1 MAKRQLAGMSG
12 GVGARVKAVNT
23 TRRPEDSIP
32 LRAAVLGAVLTGV
45 AAAGAEGAI
54 SPLRTAVF
62 LTVLPCAYWFSYQR
76 RAADNW
82 YVKLALALGAV
93 IAIVAFFSQLGR
105 VQTLDEIRFPLA
117 EIFLWIQVLH
127 SFDLPERKDLH
138 FSLGS
143 SLALMGVAGSLAQT
157 MSFAPFVAVYFVLAL
172 CALHLAQVGE
182 AADGTAATLRMEP
195 GARRPRAWLQLARTG
210 VGIAIAGVALYLLT
224 PQSSGVRTLAL
235 PFSLGNG
242 AGIAAGESL
251 FNPGFESGPP
261 GSRSS
266 GTAYHG
272 FNDSLDLRVR
282 GELSDEIVMRVRSSA
297 PAMLRGMIF
306 DDYDGVTW
314 SQPSD
319 DPVPLEGTPPYFYP
333 VEQRSLGPR
342 AAVTQTF
349 YIEAEQPNTIF
360 SAAYP
365 DRIFFEGGVAVD
377 ALGGLRAGGTLS
389 EGTVYSV
396 VASRGAATA
405 AQLRKLGVPDTPET
419 MSRYLEVPS
428 TVPKRV
434 TSLARRITASA
445 ETTYDRV
452 KAIEDYMARNYRY
465 STDSPVPPEGRDA
478 VDHFLFDTDVGFC
491 EQFASATTI
500 LARSAG
506 IPARLVAGYTPG
518 TRNPFTGYYEVRNSD
533 AHAWVEVYFPS
544 LGWYEFDP
552 TFAVPPAQMETSSS
566 LPLARLFEAARK
578 MLGGVSIGE
587 PSALDMGALAV
598 ALVAVWSAALLWR
611 RRRLRSTRRPPAGD
625 PGGPVEAAWRELESA
640 LQETGEERA
649 PPETAREL
657 LYRLGSSG
665 AAADAFDEERY
676 GGSTDP
682 ARARE
687 AVLELQR
694 LTRDKTAAPGR

>member
-1 MAKRQLAGMSG
+1 MSG
-12 GVGARVKAVNT
+12 GVGARVKAVNA

-45 AAAGAEGAI
+45 AAAGVEGAI
-54 SPLRTAVF
+54 SPLRTGVVLA
-62 LTVLPCAYWFSYQR
+62 VLPCAYLFSYKR
-76 RAADNW
+76 RSAENW

-93 IAIVAFFSQLGR
+93 LAIVAFFSQLGS

-157 MSFAPFVAVYFVLAL
+157 MSYAPFVVVYFVLTL
-172 CALHLAQVGE
+172 CALHLAQVSE
-182 AADGTAATLRMEP
+182 AADGTVATLRPEP
-195 GARRPRAWLQLARTG
+195 GARRPQVWSQLARAG
-210 VGIAIAGVALYLLT
+210 AGIAAAGVVLYLLT
-224 PQSSGVRTLAL
+224 PQGTGVRALAL

-251 FNPGFESGPP
+251 FNPGFESGAP

-282 GELSDEIVMRVRSSA
+282 GELSDEVVMRVRSSA

-306 DDYDGVTW
+306 DSYDGVSW

-319 DPVPLEGTPPYFYP
+319 DPVPLDGTPPYFYP

-342 AAVTQTF
+342 AEVSQTF
-349 YIEAEQPNTIF
+349 YIEAEQPNALF

-365 DRIFFEGGVAVD
+365 DRIFYEGGVAVD
-377 ALGGLRAGGTLS
+377 ALGGLRTGGTLS

-396 VASRGAATA
+396 VASRGAATPD
-405 AQLRKLGVPDTPET
+405 QLRILGAPEAPET

-428 TVPKRV
+428 SVPKRV
-434 TSLARRITASA
+434 GALARRITASA
-445 ETTYDRV
+445 ETTYDKV
-452 KAIEDYMARNYRY
+452 KAIEDHMARNYRY

-491 EQFASATTI
+491 EQFASATAVM
-500 LARSAG
+500 LRSLD

-533 AHAWVEVYFPS
+533 AHAWFEVYFPS

-552 TFAVPPAQMETSSS
+552 TYAVPPAQVEPSSS
-566 LPLARLFEAARK
+566 LPLARLLEAAQK
-578 MLGGVSIGE
+578 KLGGFSLGE
-587 PSALDMGALAV
+587 PSLLDSAALAV
-598 ALVAVWSAALLWR
+598 ALVAAWGAAVLWR
-611 RRRLRSTRRPPAGD
+611 RRRLRGVSRPPAGE
-625 PGGPVEAAWRELESA
+625 PGGPIEAAWRELECA
-640 LQETGEERA
+640 LRETGEQRA

-657 LYRLGSSG
+657 LHRLGSSD

-676 GGSTDP
+676 GGLTDT

-687 AVLELQR
+687 AVLELKR
-694 LTRDKTAAPGR
+694 LTRDKATAPSR

>member
-1 MAKRQLAGMSG
+1 MAG
-12 GVGARVKAVNT
+12 RVRERVRAVNA
-23 TRRPEDSIP
+23 TRRPEDSIL

-45 AAAGAEGAI
+45 GAAGAEGAI

-62 LTVLPCAYWFSYQR
+62 LIVLPCAYWFSYQR

-93 IAIVAFFSQLGR
+93 LAIVAFFSQLGR

-157 MSFAPFVAVYFVLAL
+157 MSYAPFLVVYFVLAL
-172 CALHLAQVGE
+172 LALHLANVSE
-182 AADGTAATLRMEP
+182 AKEGTSSTLRPEP
-195 GARRPRAWLQLARTG
+195 GAPRPNRWSQLARTG
-210 VGIAIAGVALYLLT
+210 AGIAAVGMILYLLT
-224 PQSSGVRTLAL
+224 PQSTGVRTLAL

-251 FNPGFESGPP
+251 FNPGFESGAP

-266 GTAYHG
+266 GTAFHG

-306 DDYDGVTW
+306 DQYDGVTW
-314 SQPSD
+314 SQPSE
-319 DPVPLEGTPPYFYP
+319 DPVPLDGTPPYFYP
-333 VEQRSLGPR
+333 VDQRSLGPR

-349 YIEAEQPNTIF
+349 YIESEQPNAIF

-377 ALGGLRAGGTLS
+377 ALGGLRTGGTLS

-396 VASRGAATA
+396 VASRGAATP
-405 AQLRKLGVPDTPET
+405 AQLQKLGVPEAPET

-428 TVPKRV
+428 SVPKRV
-434 TSLARRITASA
+434 KSLARRITSSA
-445 ETTYDRV
+445 ENNYDKV

-465 STDSPVPPEGRDA
+465 SIDSPVPPEGRDA

-500 LARSAG
+500 MLRSLG
-506 IPARLVAGYTPG
+506 IPARFVAGYTPG

-533 AHAWVEVYFPS
+533 AHTWVEVYFPAY
-544 LGWYEFDP
+544 GWYEFDP
-552 TFAVPPAQMETSSS
+552 TFAVPPAQVETSRS
-566 LPLARLFEAARK
+566 LPLARLLEAAQTK
-578 MLGGVSIGE
+578 LGGFSLGE
-587 PSALDMGALAV
+587 PRALDIAALGV
-598 ALVAVWSAALLWR
+598 ALVAAWGAAVLWR
-611 RRRLRSTRRPPAGD
+611 RRRLRGPRRPAAGE
-625 PGGPVEAAWRELESA
+625 PGGPVEAAWRELENA
-640 LQETGEERA
+640 LRETGEGRA

-657 LYRLGSSG
+657 LFRLGSSG
-665 AAADAFDEERY
+665 TAADAFDEERY
-676 GGSTDP
+676 GGRTDP

-687 AVLELQR
+687 AVLELER
-694 LTRDKTAAPGR
+694 LTRDKTTTSRS

>member
-1 MAKRQLAGMSG
+1 MSG
-12 GVGARVKAVNT
+12 GVGARVKAVNA

-54 SPLRTAVF
+54 SPLRTGVV
-62 LTVLPCAYWFSYQR
+62 LVVLPCAYWFSYKR

-93 IAIVAFFSQLGR
+93 LAIVAFFSQLGS

-157 MSFAPFVAVYFVLAL
+157 MSYAPFVVVYFVLTL
-172 CALHLAQVGE
+172 CALHLAQVSE
-182 AADGTAATLRMEP
+182 ATDGTAATLRPEP
-195 GARRPRAWLQLARTG
+195 GALRPKAWSQLARTG
-210 VGIAIAGVALYLLT
+210 AGIAAAGVVLYLLT
-224 PQSSGVRTLAL
+224 PQSTGVRTLAL

-251 FNPGFESGPP
+251 FNPGFESGAP

-282 GELSDEIVMRVRSSA
+282 GELSDEVVMRVRSSA

-306 DDYDGVTW
+306 DHYDGVTW
-314 SQPSD
+314 SQPSE
-319 DPVPLEGTPPYFYP
+319 DPVPLDGTPPYFYP

-342 AAVTQTF
+342 AEVSQTF
-349 YIEAEQPNTIF
+349 YIEAEQPNAIF

-365 DRIFFEGGVAVD
+365 DRIFYEGGVAVD
-377 ALGGLRAGGTLS
+377 ALGGLRTGGTLS

-396 VASRGAATA
+396 VASRGAATPE
-405 AQLRKLGVPDTPET
+405 QLRKLGAPEAPET
-419 MSRYLEVPS
+419 LSRYLEVPS
-428 TVPKRV
+428 SVPKRV
-434 TSLARRITASA
+434 RSLARRITASA
-445 ETTYDRV
+445 GTTYDKV

-465 STDSPVPPEGRDA
+465 STDSPVAPEGRDA

-491 EQFASATTI
+491 EQFASATTV
-500 LARSAG
+500 LLRSLG

-533 AHAWVEVYFPS
+533 AHAWVEVYFPAY
-544 LGWYEFDP
+544 GWYEFDP
-552 TFAVPPAQMETSSS
+552 TFAVPPAQVETSSS
-566 LPLARLFEAARK
+566 LPLARLLEAAQK
-578 MLGGVSIGE
+578 KLGGFSLGE
-587 PSALDMGALAV
+587 PSPVDIAALAV
-598 ALVAVWSAALLWR
+598 ALVAAWAAAVLWR
-611 RRRLRSTRRPPAGD
+611 RRRLRGVRRPPAGE

-640 LQETGEERA
+640 LRETGEERA

-676 GGSTDP
+676 GGLTDT

-687 AVLELQR
+687 AVLELKR
-694 LTRDKTAAPGR
+694 LTRDKTTAPSR

>member
-1 MAKRQLAGMSG
+1 MSG
-12 GVGARVKAVNT
+12 GVGARVKAINA

-32 LRAAVLGAVLTGV
+32 LRAAVLGAVFTGV
-45 AAAGAEGAI
+45 AAAGVEGAI
-54 SPLRTAVF
+54 SPLRTGVVLA
-62 LTVLPCAYWFSYQR
+62 VLPCAYWFSYKR
-76 RAADNW
+76 RSADNW

-93 IAIVAFFSQLGR
+93 LAIVAFFSQLGS

-157 MSFAPFVAVYFVLAL
+157 MSYAPFVVVYFALAL
-172 CALHLAQVGE
+172 CALHLAQVSE
-182 AADGTAATLRMEP
+182 AADGTVATLRPEP
-195 GARRPRAWLQLARTG
+195 GARRPRVWSQLARTG
-210 VGIAIAGVALYLLT
+210 AGIAAAGVVLYLLT
-224 PQSSGVRTLAL
+224 PQSTGVRTLAL
-235 PFSLGNG
+235 PFSLGNS

-251 FNPGFESGPP
+251 FNPGFESGGL

-282 GELSDEIVMRVRSSA
+282 GELSDEVVMRVRSSA

-306 DDYDGVTW
+306 DSYDGVSW

-319 DPVPLEGTPPYFYP
+319 DPVALDGTPPYFYP

-342 AAVTQTF
+342 AEVSQTF
-349 YIEAEQPNTIF
+349 YIEAEQPNAIF

-365 DRIFFEGGVAVD
+365 DRIFYEGGVAVD
-377 ALGGLRAGGTLS
+377 ALGGLRTGGTLS

-396 VASRGAATA
+396 VASRGAATPD
-405 AQLRKLGVPDTPET
+405 QLRKLGAPEAPET

-428 TVPKRV
+428 SVPKRV
-434 TSLARRITASA
+434 GALARRITASA
-445 ETTYDRV
+445 ETTYDKV
-452 KAIEDYMARNYRY
+452 KAIEDHMARNYRY

-491 EQFASATTI
+491 EQFASATTV
-500 LARSAG
+500 LLRSLD

-552 TFAVPPAQMETSSS
+552 TYAVPPAQVQTSSS
-566 LPLARLFEAARK
+566 LPLARLLEAAK
-578 MLGGVSIGE
+578 KKLGGFSLGE
-587 PSALDMGALAV
+587 PSLLDSAALAV
-598 ALVAVWSAALLWR
+598 ALVAAGAAAVLWR
-611 RRRLRSTRRPPAGD
+611 RRRLRGVRRPPAGE
-625 PGGPVEAAWRELESA
+625 PGGPIEAAWRELESA
-640 LQETGEERA
+640 LRETGEQRA

-657 LYRLGSSG
+657 LHRLGSSD

-676 GGSTDP
+676 GGLTDA
-682 ARARE
+682 ARARG
-687 AVLELQR
+687 AVLELER
-694 LTRDKTAAPGR
+694 LTRDKTRAPRR